1 MPLITQHPKL
11 GHTWGE
17 VSEGGEGD
25 PGVSTE
31 DPGALGRASWS
42 DMEAPRG
49 ACRGSQGPAMSRG
62 MG

>member
-1 MPLITQHPKL
+1 MPVITQHPKL

-25 PGVSTE
+25 LGVSTE
-31 DPGALGRASWS
+31 NQGALGLAGRA
-42 DMEAPRG
+42 DVEALRG
-49 ACRGSQGPAMSRG
+49 ACRGSQGPALSRG

>member
-11 GHTWGE
+11 GHTSGE

-25 PGVSTE
+25 LGVSTE
-31 DPGALGRASWS
+31 DRGALGLASRS

-49 ACRGSQGPAMSRG
+49 ACRGSQAPAVSG
-62 MG
+62 EMG